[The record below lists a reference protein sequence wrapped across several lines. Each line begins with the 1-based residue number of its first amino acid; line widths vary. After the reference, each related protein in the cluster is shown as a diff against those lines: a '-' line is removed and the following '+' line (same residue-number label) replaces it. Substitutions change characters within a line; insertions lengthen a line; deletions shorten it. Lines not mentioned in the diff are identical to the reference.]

1 MFKSLICCFT
11 HKVIH
16 RLALILAVAFSGA
29 HAAQL
34 PTFETL
40 SQQAQSGDVWAM
52 LNVGAAFDNGTFG
65 QQIDPEKAVY
75 WYRQAAEKGLAKAQF
90 ALAHSY
96 ATGNGL
102 TQSYTE
108 ALPWMHQAA
117 LQGEVDAMYLLGVMH
132 AEGLGTAIDVT
143 QAKSWLEKAA
153 AQEHLDAAD
162 YLKKL
167 Q

>member
-1 MFKSLICCFT
+1 MTKSLICCFT

-16 RLALILAVAFSGA
+16 RLALILVVAFGGA

-34 PTFETL
+34 PIFETL

-132 AEGLGTAIDVT
+132 AEGLGTAIDVE

>member
-1 MFKSLICCFT
+1 MTKSLIFCFT

-16 RLALILAVAFSGA
+16 RLVLIPIVAFGCVNA
-29 HAAQL
+29 TQL
-34 PTFETL
+34 PTFQTL

-52 LNVGAAFDNGTFG
+52 LNVGAAYDNGTFG
-65 QQIDPEKAVY
+65 QQVDPEKAVF
-75 WYRQAAEKGLAKAQF
+75 WYRKAAQKGLAKAQF

-102 TQSYTE
+102 KQSYIK

-132 AEGLGTAIDVT
+132 AEGLGTTIDVE

>member
-1 MFKSLICCFT
+1 MTNYLICCFT

-16 RLALILAVAFSGA
+16 RLALILVVAFSA
-29 HAAQL
+29 VHAAQL

-65 QQIDPEKAVY
+65 QQIDPEKAVF

-102 TQSYTE
+102 KQSYTE
-108 ALPWMHQAA
+108 ALPWMLQAA
-117 LQGEVDAMYLLGVMH
+117 LQGEINAMYLLGVMH
-132 AEGLGTAIDVT
+132 AEGLGTAIDVE

-153 AQEHLDAAD
+153 AQEHPDAAD